1 MTPKEQS
8 YLESIIESNNL
19 LTTDVIPLDDG
30 DAYATD
36 YRGGSTKI
44 GERGFPLRWGRV
56 IHNVCK
62 SVSFDE
68 QTEECVIATIS
79 RTINGIM
86 KISAP
91 YQLSTRMRHAIIEK
105 PFVEHSV
112 RKAQF
117 SRIGRT
123 KDPSRNWKLH
133 AVSLVRG
140 GTEDANVLIDELTLK
155 TGDGETISLKS
166 PNENI
171 WPFGLDD
178 PRVATVEGETDVDVA
193 VKLKTSDFE
202 PTMVVLRSGFKGE
215 WGQRTLLPLKSE
227 NKSGNRYLHTYEN
240 TVRAQAKPGVFHAV
254 VEAIH
259 RETLCELD
267 GAVSTSFWGVPYVIQ

>member
-1 MTPKEQS
+1 MTPKDRS
-8 YLESIIESNNL
+8 YLELMIENNSL
-19 LTTDVIPLDDG
+19 LNSDVIPLDDG

-36 YRGGSTKI
+36 YAGGSTKI
-44 GERGFPLRWGRV
+44 GDRGFPLRWGRV
-56 IHNVCK
+56 IHNVNK
-62 SVSFDE
+62 NVSFDE
-68 QTEECVIATIS
+68 QRDESVIATIA
-79 RTINGIM
+79 RTITGTM

-105 PFVEHSV
+105 PFTEQSV

-117 SRIGRT
+117 TRIGKS
-123 KDPSRNWKLH
+123 KDPSKNWKLH

-140 GTEDANVLIDELTLK
+140 GTDDASVLIDELTMK
-155 TGDGETISLKS
+155 VNTDEMISLKS

-171 WPFGLDD
+171 WPFGQDD
-178 PRVATVEGETDVDVA
+178 PRVATVEGESDVDVS

-202 PTMVVLRSGFKGE
+202 PTMVVLRSGFKGV

-227 NKSGNRYLHTYEN
+227 NRSGTRYLHTYEN

-254 VEAIH
+254 VEAIN
-259 RETLCELD
+259 RETLCDLD
-267 GAVSTSFWGVPYVIQ
+267 GPVSTSFWGVPYVIQ